1 MERESQKENSSQQL
15 KTGLKDIKDD
25 ILPKVAKPSAFK
37 PIPGSSFQPIKPTAF
52 GSESGAFAPVPK
64 KLSDK
69 ENAIPEPRIPSAF
82 SSPATHFKPIVLQQ
96 TSISEKPAPVKEEPA
111 IEKDQDVK
119 TSTPQKRSS
128 PDNNGDKDKEVV
140 KKLKELKK
148 NLMKHRQPTLAK
160 DLENEDKTDTKGSQ
174 SASSTLNKKSS
185 SGSKKSGSSRS
196 GDRPRKRSSVSGEAL
211 DSLLKE
217 IQKQGQVPDTNS
229 LASAIAQY
237 LQEHLGQG
245 KKSETKPPPPQQ
257 ELDMTVTSGPNPGP
271 SPAQALPNL
280 NIPAQYHPQ
289 LVGQTMTLPMQYGG
303 SMFAGFPQVQLQ
315 QDPVTGYIQL
325 VPVNIVPMRPPSNA
339 GSVHSNTQ
347 HEPMVS
353 PALGSRSGSGSG
365 RSPHPSPKFPN
376 KLNQNDSFTSA
387 ISNKSDP
394 SSNKGKVPPHGRTAR
409 DLVNKTANLRAKNL
423 GRNSARSLLNVPGES
438 GFNGL
443 QKWKSDHALHSAGPD
458 EFYTDGE
465 TIKRNSVSNIMGK
478 NANLMYDDMLLHH
491 RSLAQYGIHP
501 GLGNYRS
508 PEIHNIRTH
517 SNSSSPSPSKDSGVS
532 GMNFGGFRG
541 YGMETSLM
549 DRLLNNVNVKQQRSL
564 GRIVHLL
571 REEFAFDGYMENGVE
586 DLAMGKWLQKSE
598 PT

>member
-1 MERESQKENSSQQL
+1 MFVQVEKESTSQPKPAQKSAPDNS
-15 KTGLKDIKDD
+15 
-25 ILPKVAKPSAFK
+25 LPKPSAFK
-37 PIPGSSFQPIKPTAF
+37 PIPGSSFQPIKPTAI
-52 GSESGAFAPVPK
+52 GSDSGAFAPVPK

-82 SSPATHFKPIVLQQ
+82 SSMATHFKPIVLQQ
-96 TSISEKPAPVKEEPA
+96 TSGSTNEKPATVKEEPN
-111 IEKDQDVK
+111 IDKDEIK
-119 TSTPQKRSS
+119 TSTPQKRAS
-128 PDNNGDKDKEVV
+128 PDNSGDKDKEVV

-160 DLENEDKTDTKGSQ
+160 DLENEDKPDSKGSQ

-185 SGSKKSGSSRS
+185 SGQKKSGSSR
-196 GDRPRKRSSVSGEAL
+196 GTDRSRRSSKVSGEAL

-237 LQEHLGQG
+237 LQGHLGQG
-245 KKSETKPPPPQQ
+245 KKSETKQAPAQQ
-257 ELDMTVTSGPNPGP
+257 ELDMTVTSGPNPQ
-271 SPAQALPNL
+271 SPAQSLPNL

-303 SMFAGFPQVQLQ
+303 NVVAGFPQVQLQ

-325 VPVNIVPMRPPSNA
+325 VPVSVVPMRPPSCHSNA
-339 GSVHSNTQ
+339 GSIHSNAQ
-347 HEPMVS
+347 HEVLAS
-353 PALGSRSGSGSG
+353 PALGSGSGK
-365 RSPHPSPKFPN
+365 SPHPSPKFQN

-394 SSNKGKVPPHGRTAR
+394 SSNKGKIPPHGRTAR

-423 GRNSARSLLNVPGES
+423 GRNSARSLLNVPDES
-438 GFNGL
+438 SANGL
-443 QKWKSDHALHSAGPD
+443 SKWKSDQALDYTGPG
-458 EFYTDGE
+458 EFYSDGE
-465 TIKRNSVSNIMGK
+465 TIKRSSVANVHMGK
-478 NANLMYDDMLLHH
+478 TASSLYDDMLLHH
-491 RSLAQYGIHP
+491 RSLAQYGIP
-501 GLGNYRS
+501 NYRS
-508 PEIHNIRTH
+508 PEIHRHRTH

-532 GMNFGGFRG
+532 GMNIGGFRG
-541 YGMETSLM
+541 YPAEASLM
-549 DRLLNNVNVKQQRSL
+549 DRLLSNVNVKQQRSL

-586 DLAMGKWLQKSE
+586 DLAMGKCYAYC
-598 PT
+598 

>member
-1 MERESQKENSSQQL
+1 M
-15 KTGLKDIKDD
+15 
-25 ILPKVAKPSAFK
+25 
-37 PIPGSSFQPIKPTAF
+37 
-52 GSESGAFAPVPK
+52 PK

-69 ENAIPEPRIPSAF
+69 ENSIPEPRIPSAF
-82 SSPATHFKPIVLQQ
+82 SSPATHFKPIVLHQ
-96 TSISEKPAPVKEEPA
+96 TTANQKPAPVKEEPA

-119 TSTPQKRSS
+119 TSTPQKIPS
-128 PDNNGDKDKEVV
+128 PDSSGDKDKEVV

-160 DLENEDKTDTKGSQ
+160 DLENEDKTDAKGTQ

-185 SGSKKSGSSRS
+185 AGTKKSGSSRS
-196 GDRPRKRSSVSGEAL
+196 GDRARKHSSVTGEAL

-237 LQEHLGQG
+237 LQEHLGQA
-245 KKSETKPPPPQQ
+245 KTTETKPAPAQQ
-257 ELDMTVTSGPNPGP
+257 ELDMTVTSGHNPQAA
-271 SPAQALPNL
+271 AQPLPNL
-280 NIPAQYHPQ
+280 NIPAQYHSQ

-315 QDPVTGYIQL
+315 QDPVSGYIQL

-339 GSVHSNTQ
+339 GSVHSQ
-347 HEPMVS
+347 PEPMVS

-394 SSNKGKVPPHGRTAR
+394 SSNKGKIPPHGRTAR

-423 GRNSARSLLNVPGES
+423 GRNSARSLLNVPDES
-438 GFNGL
+438 NVNGL
-443 QKWKSDHALHSAGPD
+443 SKWKSDHALHSAGPD
-458 EFYTDGE
+458 EFYSDGE
-465 TIKRNSVSNIMGK
+465 TVKRHSAANVMGR
-478 NANLMYDDMLLHH
+478 NANFMYDDMLLHH
-491 RSLAQYGIHP
+491 RSLAQYGS
-501 GLGNYRS
+501 YRS
-508 PEIHNIRTH
+508 PEIHVRTH

-541 YGMETSLM
+541 YPMEASLM
-549 DRLLNNVNVKQQRSL
+549 DRLLSNVNVKQQRSL

-586 DLAMGKWLQKSE
+586 DLAMGKS
-598 PT
+598 

>member
-1 MERESQKENSSQQL
+1 MKENSNQPKPVPKS
-15 KTGLKDIKDD
+15 TKDD
-25 ILPKVAKPSAFK
+25 SLSKLQKPSAFK
-37 PIPGSSFQPIKPTAF
+37 LVPGSSFQPVKPAGI
-52 GSESGAFAPVPK
+52 GSDIGGGAFAPVPK
-64 KLSDK
+64 KFADK
-69 ENAIPEPRIPSAF
+69 ENSIPEPRIPSAF

-96 TSISEKPAPVKEEPA
+96 TTANQKPAPVKEEPA

-119 TSTPQKRSS
+119 TSTPQKIPS
-128 PDNNGDKDKEVV
+128 PDSSGDKDKEVV

-160 DLENEDKTDTKGSQ
+160 DIENEDKNDAKGSQ

-185 SGSKKSGSSRS
+185 AGTKKSGSSRS
-196 GDRPRKRSSVSGEAL
+196 GDRAKRRSSVTGEAL

-237 LQEHLGQG
+237 LQEHLGQT
-245 KKSETKPPPPQQ
+245 KTTETKPAPAQQ
-257 ELDMTVTSGPNPGP
+257 ELDMTVTSGHNPQG
-271 SPAQALPNL
+271 PAQPLPNL
-280 NIPAQYHPQ
+280 DIPAQYHPQ

-303 SMFAGFPQVQLQ
+303 SMFTGFPQVQLQ

-339 GSVHSNTQ
+339 GSVHSQ
-347 HEPMVS
+347 PEPMVS
-353 PALGSRSGSGSG
+353 PALGSQSGSMSG

-394 SSNKGKVPPHGRTAR
+394 SSNKGKIPPPHGRTAR

-423 GRNSARSLLNVPGES
+423 GRNSARSLLNVPDES
-438 GFNGL
+438 SVNGL
-443 QKWKSDHALHSAGPD
+443 SKWRSDHTLHSTSAE
-458 EFYTDGE
+458 EFYPDGE
-465 TIKRNSVSNIMGK
+465 TLKRNSASNAMGR
-478 NANLMYDDMLLHH
+478 NANLLYDDMLLHH
-491 RSLAQYGIHP
+491 RSLAQYGIQP
-501 GLGNYRS
+501 NSYRS
-508 PEIHNIRTH
+508 PEFSVRTH
-517 SNSSSPSPSKDSGVS
+517 SNSSSPSPSKDSGVG

-541 YGMETSLM
+541 YPMEASLM
-549 DRLLNNVNVKQQRSL
+549 DRLLSNVNVKQQRSL

-586 DLAMGKWLQKSE
+586 DLAMGMYIVRAMS
-598 PT
+598 